1 MSANCTES
9 TPQTSSV
16 TSVKN
21 VQPAVSYLHIVYST
35 IAVSSAVNSAL
46 RHRSA
51 TMPRLGAFWLSV
63 FFIIDPI
70 AVFGFVRPL
79 STILH
84 QSIILRKSSRTDIPF
99 STFDY
104 SNKSKK
110 NVSSYEIARNERLL
124 FDKDLE
130 KPTISSESKQVRRR
144 YGGFPRVQRA
154 LAHYKKLHG
163 DIQVPF
169 GFVIPDDI
177 HNWPEET
184 WGMNLGSVVKNIRT
198 GLYRSK
204 REDLIKMGFSYDPV
218 NEKYD
223 LAKTALLSYQK
234 LHGDMLVPCKFVIP
248 NESSVWPEETWGLH
262 LGSLVSNIR
271 SGGSYADK
279 RDALIGMGFDFNFR
293 TARYVLVKL
302 ALLQYKDLYGNILVP
317 QSFVVPRNDPNWPK
331 DLWDMNLGSI
341 AHGIRGGTRYAERKQ
356 ELIKIGFHFGPQRAA
371 YGYSLIK
378 TALMHYKSI
387 SGKGDMRVPYN
398 FVVPENDERWPEE
411 LWGMKLGVLVNNIK
425 GGNYASKRD
434 DLLDIGFSY
443 DPFLSKYAIARKT
456 LLKYKEL
463 NGDMLVP
470 RRFVVPEDDERWSR
484 DSMGMKLGSVVYNI
498 RSGSSYADQKDD
510 LLSIGFCF
518 DALQAK
524 YDILKRSLIRYKEL
538 YGNMLVP
545 KTFEV
550 PKNSDKWPAELGGM
564 KLGIAVRNVRGVK
577 GSYSDKREELTSL
590 GFVYKLQKSFDYD
603 CVRIAVFKYRE
614 LYHGSVRVPAV
625 YNIPEN
631 DPWYPEETWGMCL
644 GSMVT
649 RIKHG
654 DKWPDKRY
662 ELLGDY

>member
-1 MSANCTES
+1 M
-9 TPQTSSV
+9 PQ
-16 TSVKN
+16 
-21 VQPAVSYLHIVYST
+21 
-35 IAVSSAVNSAL
+35 
-46 RHRSA
+46 
-51 TMPRLGAFWLSV
+51 LGAFWISIFCIV
-63 FFIIDPI
+63 DPI
-70 AVFGFVRPL
+70 SVFGFVRPL

-84 QSIILRKSSRTDIPF
+84 QSMILKKSSRTDIPF
-99 STFDY
+99 SSFDY
-104 SNKSKK
+104 STKSKK

-124 FDKDLE
+124 FDRDLE
-130 KPTISSESKQVRRR
+130 KPSISSESKQVRRR
-144 YGGFPRVQRA
+144 YGGFPRVQQA
-154 LAHYKKLHG
+154 LAHYKDVYG

-169 GFVIPDDI
+169 GFVVPDDI

-204 REDLIKMGFSYDPV
+204 REDLIEMGFCYDPV
-218 NEKYD
+218 NAKYD
-223 LAKTALLSYQK
+223 LAKIALLSYQK

-248 NESSVWPEETWGLH
+248 N
-262 LGSLVSNIR
+262 VSNIR
-271 SGGSYADK
+271 SGSSYADK
-279 RDALIGMGFDFNFR
+279 RDALQSIGFDFNFR

-317 QSFVVPRNDPNWPK
+317 QSFVVPRNDRNWPK
-331 DLWDMNLGSI
+331 DLWGMNLGSI
-341 AHGIRGGTRYAERKQ
+341 VHGIRGGSRYAERRQ
-356 ELIKIGFHFGPQRAA
+356 ELLKIGFDFGPQRAL
-371 YGYSLIK
+371 YGYSLTK
-378 TALMHYKSI
+378 TALMHYKTM

-398 FVVPENDERWPEE
+398 FVVPENDERWPVE

-425 GGNYASKRD
+425 GGNYADKRD
-434 DLLDIGFSY
+434 DLLNMGFSY
-443 DPFLSKYAIARKT
+443 DPFQSKYEIVRKT
-456 LLKYKEL
+456 LMKYKEL

-470 RRFVVPEDDERWSR
+470 RQYVVPDDDDRWSR

-518 DALQAK
+518 DALQAR

-538 YGNMLVP
+538 FGDMLVP
-545 KTFEV
+545 KSFEV
-550 PKNSDKWPAELGGM
+550 PRDSDEWPAELWGM
-564 KLGIAVRNVRGVK
+564 KLGIAVRNIRGVK
-577 GSYSDKREELTSL
+577 GSYSDKREELISL
-590 GFVYKLQKSFDYD
+590 GFVYRLQKSFDYD

-644 GSMVT
+644 GSIVT